1 MGERIELAVVFER
14 CVLVEASKMIVF
26 DNLSCI
32 NMKGKIYKVMK
43 NKIKTRIRI
52 RIKHVLRL

>member
-1 MGERIELAVVFER
+1 M
-14 CVLVEASKMIVF
+14 LVEASKTIVF

-32 NMKGKIYKVMK
+32 DMKGKIYKVMK

>member
-1 MGERIELAVVFER
+1 MCMLMEV
-14 CVLVEASKMIVF
+14 SKMIVF

-32 NMKGKIYKVMK
+32 DMKGKIYKVMK